1 MRATKLYATGDIRTV
16 DVDVPSPAKNEILI
30 KVEAAGICGTHR
42 HLYHGEFPSV
52 PDKILGHEFSGIV
65 VDSGEA
71 DIAEG
76 ARVTCDPNTWCGAC
90 SQCQRGW
97 VNLCLNNIPTGVH
110 RDGEFAEFCG
120 FSASRAIVLP
130 NEINPFTHE
139 RAAKII
145 PDGTINVSPLVSR
158 ISL

>member
-1 MRATKLYATGDIRTV
+1 M
-16 DVDVPSPAKNEILI
+16 
-30 KVEAAGICGTHR
+30 
-42 HLYHGEFPSV
+42 
-52 PDKILGHEFSGIV
+52 
-65 VDSGEA
+65 DSGEA
-71 DIAEG
+71 DNYIAVG

-97 VNLCLNNIPTGVH
+97 VNLCLNNIPTSVN

-158 ISL
+158 IISLKEDALAIASPPPKGEVRVIVIPNHD